1 MEWYHIAGIVILALA
16 VLTIA
21 IAFYCFRKVFYS
33 PDRQPLKEDEYEIP
47 PGEIYEVHRDQM
59 IAWMKEAR
67 AMPYQR
73 VSTQSHDGLTLRG
86 RYFEYAKGAPLEIIF
101 HGYRG
106 NSERDLSGGVQRCF
120 ALGRNS
126 LIVDHRGSGLS
137 DGHVI
142 TFGVN
147 ERKDCLRWVDFAT
160 KTFGSEQKIIL
171 VGISMGA
178 ATALMAAGEPL
189 PENVVGVIADCG
201 YSSQKEIIKKVV
213 REMHLPPA
221 LVYPFIKLG
230 ARLFGHFNLEETTP
244 LKAMETCKIP
254 VIFLHGDAD
263 EFIPFDMSRQNYEAC
278 KTPKRLIK
286 VEGAGHGLAY
296 PHDQQGY
303 LNALREFEK
312 EWNL

>member
-1 MEWYHIAGIVILALA
+1 MELENH
-16 VLTIA
+16 
-21 IAFYCFRKVFYS
+21 RK
-33 PDRQPLKEDEYEIP
+33 QKE
-47 PGEIYEVHRDQM
+47 
-59 IAWMKEAR
+59 
-67 AMPYQR
+67 
-73 VSTQSHDGLTLRG
+73 
-86 RYFEYAKGAPLEIIF
+86 
-101 HGYRG
+101 
-106 NSERDLSGGVQRCF
+106 
-120 ALGRNS
+120 
-126 LIVDHRGSGLS
+126 
-137 DGHVI
+137 
-142 TFGVN
+142 
-147 ERKDCLRWVDFAT
+147 
-160 KTFGSEQKIIL
+160 
-171 VGISMGA
+171 
-178 ATALMAAGEPL
+178 
-189 PENVVGVIADCG
+189 ENKSIK
-201 YSSQKEIIKKVV
+201 QKEIIKKVV